1 MVLAVVTETLFYE
14 KRTAVNSLRLDDNL
28 PSHGAGKAGI

>member
-1 MVLAVVTETLFYE
+1 MELAGMIETLFYE
-14 KRTAVNSLRLDDNL
+14 KRTAVNSLGFDDGL